1 MPILNSTIEI
11 TLGYRGFKADWDA
24 KYKNTK
30 VNNSIEIGY
39 PNATDFTN
47 GDNLE
52 LVQNT
57 NSDPI
62 LIKEKKFLK
71 NPLNSNKFEEISIVT
86 SYDSDGSGGY
96 TKTISTPD
104 ELSVPG
110 AVQIGVTQTFASGE
124 ELLENIIG
132 LACQGRSVYGN
143 ALNIPNHLEFDRLRT
158 SNLIPPTNPD
168 TIFKVI
174 ATSSGKWGNDIE
186 IAIAQEKD
194 FGCGALAFADVKLD
208 SLYEY
213 RPRAEN
219 EEFALMFKHGE
230 TIEAYTVSLDKTN
243 KDMYNRSTHIEKV
256 INYKSDLVYV
266 VAYDTSFTRI
276 GVVSMLY
283 RENLIEEVTDKAGNF
298 YDIPQYRQKLSS
310 YRNTIP
316 ILYQTVTGP
325 DLTPVHSY
333 RSSRV
338 QKLASGICSALLP
351 GTTDLE
357 IATAQAALKAG
368 YDVWIDPEQVDID
381 IVIGNEL
388 DNGASAIELAMDRK
402 DCIAFVGASYDTCV
416 KKRSVSTAIQEIVAL
431 RDNRISFD
439 TSYAAMFG
447 NYKYQYDRFNDVARW
462 VNIAG
467 DCAGLRAQTN
477 VSHASWWASAGLERG
492 QLRNVTKLAFIPNND
507 QRDTLYKNSVNPITE
522 FPGLGNVVWGQKTL
536 QRMASSFDR
545 INVRCLFNTLERS
558 MSKMSKYQVFEFNDD
573 FTRNRILSM
582 MNPFLESVK
591 SGRGIADYR
600 VICDRTNNTPD
611 IISRNQM
618 MIDILI
624 KPNYVAE
631 FITLRFFNLGVN
643 DFESVVL

>member
-1 MPILNSTIEI
+1 MANIIINNSTVDVFYATAYAAPTTSVTVSGLPVTVDVTGDYLEIRNTRTGTFATQAVVEDVILNAVDFEDKYD
-11 TLGYRGFKADWDA
+11 TLLTA
-24 KYKNTK
+24 
-30 VNNSIEIGY
+30 
-39 PNATDFTN
+39 
-47 GDNLE
+47 
-52 LVQNT
+52 T
-57 NSDPI
+57 NSLFRI
-62 LIKEKKFLK
+62 YSA
-71 NPLNSNKFEEISIVT
+71 NP
-86 SYDSDGSGGY
+86 
-96 TKTISTPD
+96 
-104 ELSVPG
+104 
-110 AVQIGVTQTFASGE
+110 
-124 ELLENIIG
+124 
-132 LACQGRSVYGN
+132 GR
-143 ALNIPNHLEFDRLRT
+143 
-158 SNLIPPTNPD
+158 
-168 TIFKVI
+168 
-174 ATSSGKWGNDIE
+174 WGNDIQV
-186 IAIAQEKD
+186 AIAKESD
-194 FGCGALAFADVKLD
+194 FGFGFEAFPGVPLD
-208 SLYEY
+208 TLYEY
-213 RPRAEN
+213 RPSGDLTKILTGTCD
-219 EEFALMFKHGE
+219 EEFAIIFKLGDK
-230 TIEAYTVSLDKTN
+230 IEPFTVSLNRTQKDKFG
-243 KDMYNRSTHIEKV
+243 RSTFIENVVNRQSELVFLKV
-256 INYKSDLVYV
+256 SPSVGFDDVKNVSFLYKTYSIMFDV
-266 VAYDTSFTRI
+266 TSELKKSNGQSYTPQIYSRI
-276 GVVSMLY
+276 LQRDGTPKDRKLPLLY
-283 RENLIEEVTDKAGNF
+283 GG
-298 YDIPQYRQKLSS
+298 S
-310 YRNTIP
+310 
-316 ILYQTVTGP
+316 
-325 DLTPVHSY
+325 
-333 RSSRV
+333 SSRV
-338 QKLASGICSALLP
+338 IAMSGGI
-351 GTTDLE
+351 TTAVTQTDDLE
-357 IATAQAALKAG
+357 RLKDG
-368 YDVWIDPEQVDID
+368 YSLWDNVEQVDID